1 MSPTILFAYSDD
13 IFTQA
18 ENQLIQY
25 LRQILN
31 DTDSACEIF
40 GDSQLLSYID
50 LALMDVNSHPTWTYY
65 DINSVPRDWYNC
77 IVKGAYVFAIDAQGL
92 VERARNFN
100 ISDQG
105 VTYTPPDLP
114 GHFQSLS
121 QMVRAEYQAE
131 KEKIKANVRPAPQGL
146 GSTRVLT
153 PNPLL
158 LRMRH
163 LRSHRFF

>member
-1 MSPTILFAYSDD
+1 MPTVLFPISDD
-13 IFTQA
+13 VFTPA
-18 ENQLIQY
+18 ENQLISL
-25 LRQILN
+25 LRVILN

-50 LALMDVNSHPTWTYY
+50 LGLMDVNSHPTFTYY
-65 DINSVPRDWYNC
+65 DINSVPRDLYNC

-100 ISDQG
+100 ITDQG
-105 VTYTPPDLP
+105 VSYTPPDLP
-114 GHFQSLS
+114 GHFQTLS

-131 KEKIKANVRPAPQGL
+131 KEKIKANVRPAPCAI

-153 PNPLL
+153 PNPLML
-158 LRMRH
+158 KMRH

>member
-1 MSPTILFAYSDD
+1 MFPISDD
-13 IFTQA
+13 VFTPA
-18 ENQLIQY
+18 ENQLISL
-25 LRQILN
+25 LRVILN

-50 LALMDVNSHPTWTYY
+50 LGLMDVNSHPTFTYY

-100 ISDQG
+100 ITDQG
-105 VTYTPPDLP
+105 VSYTPPDLP
-114 GHFQSLS
+114 GHFQTLS

-131 KEKIKANVRPAPQGL
+131 KEKIKANVRPAPCAI

-153 PNPLL
+153 PNPLML
-158 LRMRH
+158 KMRH